1 MDKKEIALSTSD
13 GNIDSS
19 NVIKGNENK
28 ELVYKTKDYVRR
40 AKNNYYNKKKVN
52 DEEFREKER
61 ERLKKWREDNRE
73 QINERARMRRREVKK
88 QKEGTVLIIGKEHF
102 VESGND
108 KSISKS
114 IDELVIK
121 TENINMG

>member
-1 MDKKEIALSTSD
+1 MDKKEIALSSTSD

-19 NVIKGNENK
+19 NVVKGNENK
-28 ELVYKTKDYVRR
+28 EIVYKTKDYVRR

-52 DEEFREKER
+52 DEEFLEKER

-102 VESGND
+102 VESGNG
-108 KSISKS
+108 KS

>member
-19 NVIKGNENK
+19 NVVKGNENK
-28 ELVYKTKDYVRR
+28 EIVYKTKDYVRR

-52 DEEFREKER
+52 DEEFLEKER

-88 QKEGTVLIIGKEHF
+88 QKEGTLLIIGKEHF
-102 VESGND
+102 VESGNG
-108 KSISKS
+108 KS

>member
-88 QKEGTVLIIGKEHF
+88 QKEETVLIIGKEHF
-102 VESGND
+102 VELGND
-108 KSISKS
+108 KSIGKS